1 MPSEFDIKLL
11 SAEPHHDIPVKAKIF
26 AQIIIDHTIFLH
38 AIPVDRVGQKKDGHW
53 KLILDCDMW
62 V

>member
-11 SAEPHHDIPVKAKIF
+11 SAEPHRDIPVKAKIF

-38 AIPVDRVGQKKDGHW
+38 AIPVDRVGQNKDGHS
-53 KLILDCDMW
+53 
-62 V
+62 